1 MTLKFCMPNK
11 HFPFLWEKN
20 GNLKLKYFV
29 LRTILTKRFYIQH
42 SISAILVKGSVT
54 LLHQKIERYVS
65 TNFSFIFEESP
76 LKIFG
81 T

>member
-1 MTLKFCMPNK
+1 MGKK
-11 HFPFLWEKN
+11 

-29 LRTILTKRFYIQH
+29 LRTILTERLYIQH